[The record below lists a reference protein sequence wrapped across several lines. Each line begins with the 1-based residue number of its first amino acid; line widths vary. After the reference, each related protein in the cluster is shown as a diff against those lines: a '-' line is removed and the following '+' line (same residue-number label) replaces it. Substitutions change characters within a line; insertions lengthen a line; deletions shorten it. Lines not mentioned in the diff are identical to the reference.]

1 MSSNDSGHLV
11 SIIMNCLNCE
21 KYLRD
26 ALNSVYAQTYRN
38 WEIIFWDNASTDG
51 SAEIARNYDHRLRY
65 FKGEETIPVGAA
77 RNKALEQVRG
87 EYIAFL
93 DCDDLWL
100 PEKLEKQIPLF
111 EDPEVGLVFC
121 DTIFFNDNNY
131 EERLFSRRK
140 YVTGKCFSALL
151 MDNFLAMPSVVIRR
165 LALDDQS
172 EWFDPRFS
180 LNEEADLFIRIA
192 YKWHLAMVNEPL
204 AKWRIHPGSLT
215 WHKFS
220 GFADELGDMLK
231 KYKRIYPN
239 FVQRFAKEIR
249 IFERRLAVIRAKDAI
264 ASDNLP
270 LARNCLVPYM
280 FSNLK
285 ASMLYLITYLPKNK
299 ALSLINKFSIMKLNP
314 HQY

>member
-1 MSSNDSGHLV
+1 
-11 SIIMNCLNCE
+11 MNCLNCE

-26 ALNSVYAQTYRN
+26 ALDSAYAQTYPH

-51 SAEIARNYDHRLRY
+51 SGEIAQSYDHRLRY
-65 FKGEETIPVGAA
+65 FKGEETIPLGAA
-77 RNKALEQVRG
+77 RNKALGQARG

-131 EERLFSRRK
+131 EERLYRRRK

-165 LALDDQS
+165 MALDEQS

-180 LNEEADLFIRIA
+180 MNEEADLFIRIA

-239 FVQRFAKEIR
+239 FVQRFAQEIR
-249 IFERRLAVIRAKDAI
+249 IVERRLAVIRAKDAI
-264 ASDNLP
+264 VKDNFLF
-270 LARNCLVPYM
+270 ARNYLAPYV
-280 FSNLK
+280 FCSVR
-285 ASMLYLITYLPKNK
+285 AFILYLITYLPKNISI
-299 ALSLINKFSIMKLNP
+299 SLINKFSIMKLTP
-314 HQY
+314 E